1 MNDIRRMSGKSG
13 ISLPWMARLLSLG
26 MDSVFLLFLILA
38 VTNEDKPQ
46 GPAISVL
53 VLLVLTIGASLAA
66 WRWEKAGGALVV
78 AGGLCLGVAAYRASL
93 ASGLGSTSYLPA
105 FIYGA
110 PFIVVGI
117 LFWISGTEAAGGPK
131 E

>member
-1 MNDIRRMSGKSG
+1 M
-13 ISLPWMARLLSLG
+13 PWMARLLS
-26 MDSVFLLFLILA
+26 MVINSVFLLFLILA

-53 VLLVLTIGASLAA
+53 VLLVLTIGGSLAA

-78 AGGLCLGVAAYRASL
+78 AGGLCLGVATYSASL
-93 ASGLGSTSYLPA
+93 AFGLGSTSYLPT

-110 PFIVVGI
+110 PFVVVGI
-117 LFWISGTEAAGGPK
+117 LFWISGTRATGSPTE
-131 E
+131 